1 MFDDENMIMDDDI
14 GGSNESIRDVGMDVV
29 VTEGDQ
35 TSPEESN
42 PAKKSKRKH
51 AKLNASYAFREQRI
65 FMQYAYAFWR
75 PCVCVNSVR
84 HCLRRLCIFC
94 APTVCSR

>member
-1 MFDDENMIMDDDI
+1 MNDMIMDDDI

-42 PAKKSKRKH
+42 PAKKSKRKY
-51 AKLNASYAFREQRI
+51 AKLYASYAFREQRI

-75 PCVCVNSVR
+75 PCVCVCKYAYAFKIEYLAN
-84 HCLRRLCIFC
+84 CIC
-94 APTVCSR
+94 GIRK

>member
-1 MFDDENMIMDDDI
+1 MNDTIMDDDI
-14 GGSNESIRDVGMDVV
+14 GGSNESIRDVGMDIV

-42 PAKKSKRKH
+42 PAKKSKRKY

-65 FMQYAYAFWR
+65 FMQNAFHVSHTGVQ
-75 PCVCVNSVR
+75 CVCIR
-84 HCLRRLCIFC
+84 AYF
-94 APTVCSR
+94 